1 MIFPVQHHVPGS
13 HRVAFRRAVKRPFLL
28 YCEIRE
34 LHLVQVVEILPADNL
49 LAALISHSSI
59 YVEGI
64 FLRIV
69 AHGAEV
75 SRPDSVSCRFGTGGP
90 LSPFQ
95 IESGETAV
103 VAPVSEASEN
113 VEFAV
118 EGVEPFAMVVHLH
131 VQILFRDG
139 IPYQMCSVKPR
150 HRYGT
155 FPVFV
160 VPHFIG
166 VDIACFRI
174 HEIGAQC
181 QCDRAVIPEAHA
193 SAPSCLQIVCGQGVA
208 AECPDFVRDSV
219 VSGAEELIGSRFEDH
234 LPFPAV
240 LGYPYRIIHPAF
252 DSSAVIPCELPAF
265 FIEAEPVGR
274 GQVAD
279 DQILDGK

>member
-1 MIFPVQHHVPGS
+1 MQI
-13 HRVAFRRAVKRPFLL
+13 
-28 YCEIRE
+28 
-34 LHLVQVVEILPADNL
+34 VEILPSDNL
-49 LAALISHSSI
+49 LAALISHSSV
-59 YVEGI
+59 YVEGV

-90 LSPFQ
+90 LFPFQ
-95 IESGETAV
+95 VESGESAV

-150 HRYGT
+150 HCDGA

-166 VDIACFRI
+166 VDVACFRI
-174 HEIGAQC
+174 HEIGSQG
-181 QCDRAVIPEAHA
+181 QCDRAVIPESHA

-208 AECPDFVRDSV
+208 AECPDLVRDSV

-240 LGYPYRIIHPAF
+240 LGNPDRIVHPAF
-252 DSSAVIPCELPAF
+252 DSSAVIPGELTAF
-265 FIEAEPVGR
+265 FIEPEPVGR
-274 GQVAD
+274 SQVAD
-279 DQILDGK
+279 DEVLDGK